1 MNMSDTDS
9 TRPAQRGPFTPS
21 VEARARVADLRARL
35 LAREPIR
42 AAVIGLGKSGLAA
55 AKLLRALGAQ
65 VTVLD
70 DKAASWEGGSAQ
82 PIAEEPLESADLV
95 VLSPGVPRTRPE
107 LARSIA
113 RDVLVGEIE
122 LASWVVEAPLVGIT
136 GTNGKSTTTAL
147 TAHLLAAD
155 GMRVFAG
162 GNLGRPLSEL
172 ALEKVEQGSTVDVAV
187 VELSSYQLESIVDAS
202 FVAAA
207 WLNLTPDHT
216 DRYPSV
222 EVYGQAKRRLIER
235 RSINGTAVLN
245 ALDPAVHAAG
255 DSLGGPIRWFAADAP
270 APLAAIRGT
279 QATADGTATRVT
291 DAGVERYTL
300 INPAMV
306 GEHNRANM
314 AAAIECARLAG
325 ASAAGVQKGLAT
337 FGGLPHRIELV
348 GEARGARWYND
359 SKATNVDSAM
369 TAARAVAGP
378 KILIAGGRD
387 KGAPWDPLVALLR
400 GQLRAVLAVGE
411 ATPIVLRAF
420 AGEAPIVEDVGTVE
434 RAVARAA
441 QLAQDGDAVL
451 LSPACASL
459 DQFKNYEVRG
469 DLFRSL
475 VQAMQRED
483 VR

>member
-1 MNMSDTDS
+1 MMFDTDS
-9 TRPAQRGPFTPS
+9 TRPAERGPFTPS
-21 VEARARVADLRARL
+21 VEARARVADLRTRL
-35 LAREPIR
+35 LARQPLR

-55 AKLLRALGAQ
+55 ARLLRTLGAE
-65 VTVLD
+65 VAVFD
-70 DKAASWEGGSAQ
+70 DKPASWDGGSAQ
-82 PIAEEPLESADLV
+82 PLAAEPLESMDLV

-107 LARSIA
+107 LARAIA
-113 RDVLVGEIE
+113 RDVLVGETE

-147 TAHLLAAD
+147 IAHLLASD

-172 ALEKVEQGSTVDVAV
+172 ALEKVEQGTTVDVAV

-202 FVAAA
+202 VVAAA

-222 EVYGQAKRRLIER
+222 EVYGLAKRRLIER
-235 RSINGTAVLN
+235 RSLNGTAVLN
-245 ALDPAVHAAG
+245 GLDPAVRAHGA
-255 DSLGGPIRWFAADAP
+255 SLGGPIRWFAADA
-270 APLAAIRGT
+270 ASPLATANGT
-279 QATADGTATRVT
+279 QATAESIATRTT
-291 DAGVERYTL
+291 DAGFERYTL
-300 INPAMV
+300 TNPALV

-325 ASAAGVQKGLAT
+325 ASQDGVQKGLLT
-337 FGGLPHRIELV
+337 FTGLPHRIELV
-348 GEARGARWYND
+348 GEVRGARWYND

-387 KGAPWDPLVALLR
+387 KGAPWEPLVDILR

-420 AGEAPIVEDVGTVE
+420 AGQAPVVEEMGTVE

-441 QLAQDGDAVL
+441 ELAQPGDAVL

-469 DLFRSL
+469 DLFRRL
-475 VQAMQRED
+475 VQDLPKGDAR
-483 VR
+483 